1 MIWLN
6 SLMSCPFRLLSQN
19 VTDWVAYQQHN
30 LFLTVLGVWHPRLR
44 CLQIWCLGRPDF
56 WFWDTCLLAVSSWGG
71 KNGEL
76 SRISCMRARVPF
88 LRTPPSWLNH
98 LPKASTSNTITL
110 GLGFRV
116 WTWGGGHKPSVYEKA
131 LRQTSVSH
139 CDFPII
145 SALFLYLPWF
155 LWLQVNSTSL
165 KDCFT
170 EGGFQRDSSL
180 A

>member
-1 MIWLN
+1 MNYLICPVPSNTSAQMIWLN

-116 WTWGGGHKPSVYEKA
+116 WIWWGGGNTNLQSMRKLETDFSFSLWFSYYLSPLLIPS
-131 LRQTSVSH
+131 LISV
-139 CDFPII
+139 
-145 SALFLYLPWF
+145 
-155 LWLQVNSTSL
+155 T
-165 KDCFT
+165 T
-170 EGGFQRDSSL
+170 G
-180 A
+180 